1 MASFATAFSSRT
13 PTSEDMLDDPE
24 VSRGPIHIA
33 AQQARSQK
41 FLHFVAYLFFQG
53 DMHAISALVTEKGV
67 DFLDNSGRTPLMY
80 AVIGNKVR
88 HNSTR
93 FID

>member
-1 MASFATAFSSRT
+1 
-13 PTSEDMLDDPE
+13 ML
-24 VSRGPIHIA
+24 
-33 AQQARSQK
+33 
-41 FLHFVAYLFFQG
+41 LHSVAYLFFQG